1 MDASSTS
8 RAMRAFSAFLAAAGV
23 VLAILVAAVVLR
35 EIIAPPTHTWS
46 AWTRGAVLAM
56 SLVAIAFCVV
66 GGVLSYRVHRARR
79 DSVRAFLTKEEREQ
93 VAAAIR
99 DAEARTSGEIVVHLA
114 ERAHH
119 EPTVDAR
126 RAFEKIGMTRT
137 RARNGVLF
145 FVSVRDHKLAVIGDQ
160 GIHEHVAPDF
170 WAGVVAHVEASFA
183 QRRFGDGL
191 AEGIASVAAELARH
205 FPRRADDVNELPDA
219 MSDDGGDR
227 DA

>member
-1 MDASSTS
+1 MNGSASP
-8 RAMRAFSAFLAAAGV
+8 RALRAVSAFLVAAGV

-35 EIIAPPTHTWS
+35 EIVAPPAHTWS

-56 SLVAIAFCVV
+56 SVVAIAFCVL
-66 GGVLSYRVHRARR
+66 GGFLSYRAHRARR
-79 DSVRAFLTKEEREQ
+79 DSVRTFLSGEERAQ
-93 VAAAIR
+93 VADAIR
-99 DAEARTSGEIVVHLA
+99 NAEAKTSGEIVVHLA

-126 RAFEKIGMTRT
+126 HVFEKIGMTRT

-170 WAGVVAHVEASFA
+170 WTGIVAQVEACFT

-191 AEGIASVAAELARH
+191 AEGIATVAAELAKH

-219 MSDDGGDR
+219 MSDDDGG
-227 DA
+227 A